1 MSDAGKGQPKRAPAV
16 RCTWHRNLL
25 VDQIFDHTRSTSPS
39 KPTAVG
45 RLPGQWDESLTIIHY
60 AGQALLL
67 RTLKTGL
74 PDKGLKETFLSP
86 KLKPGMKFAGEF
98 FIIHLAQFGDG
109 SDGLTYRTSLLQGLQ
124 QKVLREG

>member
-1 MSDAGKGQPKRAPAV
+1 MRGRDNRKELLQFAV
-16 RCTWHRNLL
+16 RGIGTYSSTKFLTIRDRPAHR
-25 VDQIFDHTRSTSPS
+25 SPR
-39 KPTAVG
+39 PLA